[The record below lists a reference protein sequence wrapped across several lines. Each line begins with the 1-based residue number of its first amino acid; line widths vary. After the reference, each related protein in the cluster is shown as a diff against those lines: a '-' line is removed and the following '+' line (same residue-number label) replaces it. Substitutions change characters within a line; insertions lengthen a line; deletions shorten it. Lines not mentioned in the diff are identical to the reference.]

1 MIQCSNG
8 RNDMDGQSLEQ
19 HYQSALTQG
28 DISPK
33 CLKGGGRGKKK
44 QQRDS
49 SVPPGT
55 GIQTRR
61 ALRILEPFQDPD
73 KMEDYRIRL
82 NMHTA
87 AANISGK
94 IWIFVDEMFEM
105 EIIHDHMQHITIKL
119 KAQGMQEALLI
130 TVVYAK
136 CTQVERRVLWES
148 LEDIAENCNSPWMIG
163 GDFNVITSEEE
174 KYGGLSVRNQFLQ
187 TVYPNIDIQHLVR
200 SGSDHASMLISY
212 AGNSEPFRKPFK
224 FLNFWVKHHT
234 FLDIVK
240 ENWDVDFMANPFSL
254 FHFKLKKIKAAL
266 VIWSKNTFGNI
277 FQQIESLEDIIKAQE
292 VQFELH
298 PSPQN
303 RENLHKV
310 QAELNRYLHLKEAF
324 WKQKV
329 GMQWFDDGDSNTK
342 FFHTYVQGRR
352 KRLQIRRI
360 QGQNGVWLE
369 EREEVVNEAI
379 SFFQDQFAKEPDP
392 SNFGI
397 LDHVPRMV
405 TEEQNDRITVLPNK
419 EEVKEIV
426 FKLNGESAAGPDG
439 FTGLFYQ
446 FCWDIIG
453 EDVTNM
459 VKSFFCGTELP
470 RFVTHTNLV
479 LLPKKD
485 LVNTFSDMRPISL
498 SNFSNKIFSRLI
510 HERLADGLQGMIS
523 LNQAGFVKGRS
534 IVENVL
540 LTQEI
545 VSDIR
550 LRTKTANV
558 VLKLDMA
565 KAYDRVSWLFL
576 TKVMRQMGYSH
587 MVVDMI
593 FRIVSN
599 NWYSILLNGQ
609 QHGFFQSSR
618 GVKQGDPLSPTLFIL
633 AAEVLSRNLNQ
644 LHQIPHFKGYGLPK
658 WSPKINHLAYAD
670 DMIIFASADIISLQK
685 IMEVLKR
692 YEETSGQKVNRD
704 KNSVYMH
711 HNVTG
716 DIKAI
721 VEVIIGIGRK
731 DFPFTYLGCPIFYS
745 RRKKDYYNSILVKI
759 MQRLQSWKGKMLSF
773 GGRAVLIKHVL
784 QGMPIHLLSALNPPD
799 CVITQMHKLFAQF
812 FWNNTSG
819 GKSRHW
825 SAWHKLCIAEKEGG
839 LGFRSLHDVSMAL
852 YCKIWWK
859 FRTSPSLWSV
869 YLNNKYCKKENAVVV
884 QWKYGSQN
892 WKNMLQARDLIEQ
905 HIWWQTKMG
914 NALFWYDNW
923 TGLGALYYVTTGDT
937 YDDRIQNVSEMVIDG
952 NWDVARLEL
961 ILPGDVVQHIRDT
974 ITPTVMTEEK
984 DIHWW
989 LLDSKGDFTVKSAWD
1004 YLRLRGQE
1012 NEIYKY
1018 MWIKGLPFKISF
1030 FMWRCWK
1037 FKVPLDDVLKRMN
1050 INLASR
1056 CWCCSNPK
1064 EETIQHLF
1072 ARSFS
1077 ANRTWSFFSSL
1088 AGINIEG
1095 LQLQQIIVKWWQ
1107 QPVNNRLKPVF
1118 YAMPAIVLWE
1128 LWKRRN
1134 AYKHGER
1141 KSVGRC
1147 IYQIYVT
1154 IQNLV
1159 RFRNP
1164 SIQQIPHSW
1173 KDMLQLLEGY
1183 ITQVKYKKVI
1193 WKPPLRG
1200 WIMCNTDG
1208 ASRGNH
1214 GRGSFGFC
1222 VRNEEGNLIFARA
1235 AEIGHVTNNEA
1246 EIVAI
1251 LEAIR
1256 WCNNNQFNRIIIQ
1269 SDSQFVQKILKE
1281 GWKPPWSLANW
1292 VDEIKS
1298 MGEGKQVT
1306 YTHILHEGNQL
1317 ADALANRAL
1326 DKGTTV
1332 YEHFNE
1338 MEVELRK
1345 ILNSD
1350 KSQVPYLRVQ
1360 IK

>member
-1 MIQCSNG
+1 
-8 RNDMDGQSLEQ
+8 
-19 HYQSALTQG
+19 
-28 DISPK
+28 
-33 CLKGGGRGKKK
+33 
-44 QQRDS
+44 
-49 SVPPGT
+49 
-55 GIQTRR
+55 
-61 ALRILEPFQDPD
+61 
-73 KMEDYRIRL
+73 
-82 NMHTA
+82 
-87 AANISGK
+87 
-94 IWIFVDEMFEM
+94 M
-105 EIIHDHMQHITIKL
+105 EIIHDHMHHITIKI

-136 CTQVERRVLWES
+136 CTQVERRVLWEN

-163 GDFNVITSEEE
+163 GDFNVITLEEE
-174 KYGGLSVRNQFLQ
+174 KYGGLSVSLQ
-187 TVYPNIDIQHLVR
+187 EIQLIIMGYIQHLVR
-200 SGSDHASMLISY
+200 SGSDHALMLISY
-212 AGNSEPFRKPFK
+212 AGNSEPIRKPFK
-224 FLNFWVKHHT
+224 FLNFW
-234 FLDIVK
+234 
-240 ENWDVDFMANPFSL
+240 
-254 FHFKLKKIKAAL
+254 LKNVKAAL
-266 VIWSKNTFGNI
+266 VIWSQNTFGNI
-277 FQQIESLEDIIKAQE
+277 FQQIESLEDIIKTQE
-292 VQFELH
+292 VQFELN
-298 PSPQN
+298 PL
-303 RENLHKV
+303 RIG
-310 QAELNRYLHLKEAF
+310 RIYTR
-324 WKQKV
+324 
-329 GMQWFDDGDSNTK
+329 NTK
-342 FFHTYVQGRR
+342 FFHTYVQRRR

-369 EREEVVNEAI
+369 EREEVANEAI
-379 SFFQDQFAKEPDP
+379 RFFQDQFAKEPDP

-405 TEEQNDRITVLPNK
+405 TEEQNDRITALPNQ

-426 FKLNGESAAGPDG
+426 FKLNGESVAGPDG

-459 VKSFFCGTELP
+459 VKSFFC
-470 RFVTHTNLV
+470 
-479 LLPKKD
+479 
-485 LVNTFSDMRPISL
+485 
-498 SNFSNKIFSRLI
+498 
-510 HERLADGLQGMIS
+510 
-523 LNQAGFVKGRS
+523 
-534 IVENVL
+534 
-540 LTQEI
+540 
-545 VSDIR
+545 DIR

-576 TKVMRQMGYSH
+576 TKVMRQLGYSH
-587 MVVDMI
+587 MVVDMV

-599 NWYSILLNGQ
+599 NWYSILINGQ

-670 DMIIFASADIISLQK
+670 DMIIFASADTISLQK

-692 YEETSGQKVNRD
+692 YEETLGQKVNRD
-704 KNSVYMH
+704 KSSVYMH
-711 HNVTG
+711 HNVIG

-721 VEVIIGIGRK
+721 VEVITGIVRK
-731 DFPFTYLGCPIFYS
+731 DFPFIYLGCPIFYS

-759 MQRLQSWKGKMLSF
+759 MHRLQSWKGKMLSF
-773 GGRAVLIKHVL
+773 GGRVVLIKHVL
-784 QGMPIHLLSALNPPD
+784 QGRPIHLLSALNPPD
-799 CVITQMHKLFAQF
+799 YVITQMHKLFAQF

-825 SAWHKLCIAEKEGG
+825 SAWHKLCIPEKEGG

-852 YCKIWWK
+852 YCKIWWN

-869 YLNNKYCKKENAVVV
+869 YLSNKYCKKENAVVV

-892 WKNMLQARDLIEQ
+892 WKKMLQARDLIEQ

-952 NWDVARLEL
+952 NWDEARLEL
-961 ILPGDVVQHIRDT
+961 LLPGDIVQHIRDT
-974 ITPTVMTEEK
+974 IKPPMMIEEK

-1018 MWIKGLPFKISF
+1018 MLIKGLPFKISF

-1056 CWCCSNPK
+1056 SWCCSSPK

-1088 AGINIEG
+1088 A
-1095 LQLQQIIVKWWQ
+1095 
-1107 QPVNNRLKPVF
+1107 
-1118 YAMPAIVLWE
+1118 VLWE

-1159 RFRNP
+1159 RFINP
-1164 SIQQIPHSW
+1164 SIQEIPHSW

-1183 ITQVKYKKVI
+1183 RTQVKYKKVI
-1193 WKPPLRG
+1193 WKPSLTG

-1208 ASRGNH
+1208 ASRGNP

-1246 EIVAI
+1246 ETV
-1251 LEAIR
+1251 
-1256 WCNNNQFNRIIIQ
+1256 
-1269 SDSQFVQKILKE
+1269 E
-1281 GWKPPWSLANW
+1281 GWKPPWSLENW
-1292 VDEIKS
+1292 IDEIKR

-1306 YTHILHEGNQL
+1306 YTHILREGNQL
-1317 ADALANRAL
+1317 AAALANRAL